1 MVQNSNEPVAEPGAD
16 LDALEAELEQSEP
29 AEAPEK
35 AEEIARRLGSALDDV
50 DGGSGS
56 VTP

>member
-1 MVQNSNEPVAEPGAD
+1 MVQNPNELVPDLATD

-35 AEEIARRLGSALDDV
+35 AEEIARRLGDALDNV
-50 DGGSGS
+50 DGGAGS

>member
-1 MVQNSNEPVAEPGAD
+1 MVQNSNETVPDPSAD
-16 LDALEAELEQSEP
+16 LEPLEAELQQSEP

-35 AEEIARRLGSALDDV
+35 AEEIARLLGARLDNV
-50 DGGSGS
+50 EGGAGS

>member
-1 MVQNSNEPVAEPGAD
+1 MVQNSNETVSDPSAD
-16 LDALEAELEQSEP
+16 LETLEAELQQSEP

-35 AEEIARRLGSALDDV
+35 AEEIARLLGARLDNV
-50 DGGSGS
+50 DRGAGS

>member
-1 MVQNSNEPVAEPGAD
+1 MEQNSNEPVAEPSAD

-35 AEEIARRLGSALDDV
+35 AEEIARLLGSALDDV
-50 DGGSGS
+50 DGGAGS